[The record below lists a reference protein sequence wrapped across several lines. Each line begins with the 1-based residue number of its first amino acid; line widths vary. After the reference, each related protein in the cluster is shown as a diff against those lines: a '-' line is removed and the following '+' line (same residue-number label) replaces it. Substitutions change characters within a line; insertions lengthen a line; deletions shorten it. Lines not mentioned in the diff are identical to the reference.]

1 MEMNKNLR
9 CAIFGQRTMRFKWGF
24 DEDEE
29 QCRRMKLELLQRV
42 MELRQQNVTQFF
54 VACDHG
60 IGLYAA
66 EQINE
71 LRKSAPDLMLFCTV
85 PHEGQATKW
94 APYLRERYFRMLED
108 CTSIDCISL
117 QARPDAQLLAYRRII
132 DRSDMA
138 LTVFDSEAPE
148 AGHAE
153 EKALAYALNSRK
165 PVINLDPYTL
175 TVSRIDKHADK

>member
-1 MEMNKNLR
+1 MEKYR
-9 CAIFGQRTMRFKWGF
+9 CAIFGQNTICFHWGF
-24 DEDEE
+24 DEEE
-29 QCRRMKLELLQRV
+29 KKCCRMKLELLQRV

-71 LRKSAPDLMLFCTV
+71 LRKSDPDLMLFCTV

-153 EKALAYALNSRK
+153 ERALAYALIAAS
-165 PVINLDPYTL
+165 PLSILIPTL
-175 TVSRIDKHADK
+175 

>member
-1 MEMNKNLR
+1 
-9 CAIFGQRTMRFKWGF
+9 
-24 DEDEE
+24 
-29 QCRRMKLELLQRV
+29 
-42 MELRQQNVTQFF
+42 
-54 VACDHG
+54 
-60 IGLYAA
+60 
-66 EQINE
+66 
-71 LRKSAPDLMLFCTV
+71 
-85 PHEGQATKW
+85 
-94 APYLRERYFRMLED
+94 MLED

-153 EKALAYALNSRK
+153 ERALAYALNSRK

>member
-1 MEMNKNLR
+1 MEKYR
-9 CAIFGQRTMRFKWGF
+9 CAIFGQNTICFQWGF
-24 DEDEE
+24 DEEE
-29 QCRRMKLELLQRV
+29 KQCCRMKLELLQRI

-71 LRKSAPDLMLFCTV
+71 LQKSDPDLMLFCTV

-132 DRSDMA
+132 DRSDMV

-148 AGHAE
+148 AGCAE

-175 TVSRIDKHADK
+175 TVSRIDKHADT

>member
-1 MEMNKNLR
+1 
-9 CAIFGQRTMRFKWGF
+9 
-24 DEDEE
+24 
-29 QCRRMKLELLQRV
+29 MKLELLQRI
-42 MELRQQNVTQFF
+42 MELRQQNMTQFY

-71 LRKSAPDLMLFCTV
+71 LRKTDPNLMLFCTV

-94 APYLRERYFRMLED
+94 APYLRDRYFKMLED
-108 CTSIDCISL
+108 CTHLDCISL
-117 QARPDAQLLAYRRII
+117 HALPDAQLLAYRRII
-132 DRSDMA
+132 DRSDMV
-138 LTVFDSEAPE
+138 LTVFDSEAPK
-148 AGHAE
+148 AGRTE

-165 PVINLDPYTL
+165 PIINLDPYTL

>member
-1 MEMNKNLR
+1 MKNYR
-9 CAIFGQRTMRFKWGF
+9 CAIFGQNTICFQWGF
-24 DEDEE
+24 DEEE
-29 QCRRMKLELLQRV
+29 KKCSRMKLELLQRI
-42 MELRQQNVTQFF
+42 MELRQQNVTRFF

-71 LRKSAPDLMLFCTV
+71 LRKSDPDLMLFCTV

-117 QARPDAQLLAYRRII
+117 QPQPDAQLLAYQRII
-132 DRSDMA
+132 DLSDMV
-138 LTVFDSEAPE
+138 LTVFDT
-148 AGHAE
+148 
-153 EKALAYALNSRK
+153 KALPTGRTEDHALFYAMNQHK
-165 PVINLDPYTL
+165 PIFNLDPYAL
-175 TVSRIDKHADK
+175 TMTRIDELGL